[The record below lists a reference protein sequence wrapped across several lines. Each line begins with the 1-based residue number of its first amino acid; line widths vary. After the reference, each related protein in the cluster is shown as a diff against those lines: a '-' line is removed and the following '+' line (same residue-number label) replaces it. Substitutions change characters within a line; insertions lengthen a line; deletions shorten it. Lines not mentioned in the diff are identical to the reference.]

1 MGKKGPCCHC
11 GVTSTPLWR
20 NGPAHKPI
28 LCNACGSRWRTK
40 GTLENYVPQH
50 VRELTDQVELEV
62 SKEKITPLKN
72 NLQRVQKRKQEN
84 VIAETEQ
91 TVPLHEQNFRKVL
104 EEDTGSRSSSGS
116 ATSCS
121 EDRIHAG
128 GPDIIDLRASAQF
141 CGWTVPSRKRSCIHR
156 ARFSPL
162 ARLQKDLY
170 SIYSAQGS
178 SSRPMASDGDLLY
191 ETETETQSGSIEIG
205 HGVVLIRPPSSKAI
219 EEESEASSFPADN
232 QSYIANEA
240 ISRSA
245 SHSVST
251 GCIRIGKSKEHI
263 AEVAQEHEKRD
274 KTLNIKHD
282 RKSPLISID
291 LNDLK
296 HKENTLGDRSSALRH
311 SRSTPFKRQNNPV
324 LKSGMGMPIGKCGP
338 SGLSICSKT
347 LTNSSDAASR
357 LTHTS
362 DTLTGNKDGNS
373 MLSSFQLTV
382 QDIHLSV
389 PAKTSN
395 SNSEA
400 KNLGNPYKGKTVKK
414 TSFEGH
420 GSNSSQPKHRGPNN
434 ITTNAALF
442 ECSNRKIKKI

>member
-1 MGKKGPCCHC
+1 MVKKGPCCHC

-50 VRELTDQVELEV
+50 VRELTDQVELKV

-72 NLQRVQKRKQEN
+72 NLQRVQKRKLEN

-91 TVPLHEQNFRKVL
+91 IVPLHEQNFQKVL
-104 EEDTGSRSSSGS
+104 EEDTGNRSSSGS

-121 EDRIHAG
+121 EDHIHAG
-128 GPDIIDLRASAQF
+128 APDIIDLRASAQF
-141 CGWTVPSRKRSCIHR
+141 CGWNVPSRKRSCIHR
-156 ARFSPL
+156 ARSSPL

-170 SIYSAQGS
+170 SIFSAQGS
-178 SSRPMASDGDLLY
+178 SSTPMASDGDLLY
-191 ETETETQSGSIEIG
+191 QNETETQSGSIEIG
-205 HGVVLIRPPSSKAI
+205 HGVVLIRPPSAKAI

-240 ISRSA
+240 ISQSA

-263 AEVAQEHEKRD
+263 AELAQEHEKRD
-274 KTLNIKHD
+274 KTLYEMLNIKHD

-291 LNDLK
+291 LNI
-296 HKENTLGDRSSALRH
+296 KENTLGDRSIALKH

-324 LKSGMGMPIGKCGP
+324 LKGSMRTPVGKCRP

-357 LTHTS
+357 LTHTG
-362 DTLTGNKDGNS
+362 DTLTGNKDGES

-389 PAKTSN
+389 PANIST

-414 TSFEGH
+414 ASFEGH

-434 ITTNAALF
+434 ITANAALF
-442 ECSNRKIKKI
+442 ECSNVCL